1 MNKLLKISVCFDHQ
15 SDEPACV
22 KIIDNETGHKEE
34 IRGAVNTIK
43 DDVYQVLR
51 RWHEEGR
58 GALTPEVFDYYAT
71 YVDYEV
77 RRKEI
82 AEGK

>member
-1 MNKLLKISVCFDHQ
+1 MNKLLKISVSFDSK
-15 SDEPACV
+15 SDEPACI
-22 KIIDNETGHKEE
+22 KIIDNETGYKEE
-34 IRGAVNTIK
+34 IRGTVDNIK
-43 DDVYQVLR
+43 GNVYQALC
-51 RWHEEGR
+51 RWHGEGR